1 MIKPEPSRKSASRP
15 EGKPLTGWRDGC
27 LAGWLVSHWLYAKE
41 ISAYNGR
48 RRLPQAKVAH
58 LSELQRQPEGWQEVL
73 WEESWVCE
81 EEQTSQRV
89 DSHNK
94 RLNRISAGEGAGKIE
109 VPPEWC
115 ELWKLIVR
123 RLQLRECPSSIVSST
138 IYTKGK
144 SQLETSSYNCQGKEA
159 AMNWKQDHE
168 QELEV
173 QTQCPGYRLEGRK

>member
-1 MIKPEPSRKSASRP
+1 MIKPEPSRKSATRP
-15 EGKPLTGWRDGC
+15 EGKPLTGWLDGC

-94 RLNRISAGEGAGKIE
+94 RLNRISAPGRGRSWENWGA
-109 VPPEWC
+109 PEWC
-115 ELWKLIVR
+115 ELWKLIVW

-144 SQLETSSYNCQGKEA
+144 SQLETSSYSCQGKGA
-159 AMNWKQDHE
+159 GMN
-168 QELEV
+168 
-173 QTQCPGYRLEGRK
+173 RK